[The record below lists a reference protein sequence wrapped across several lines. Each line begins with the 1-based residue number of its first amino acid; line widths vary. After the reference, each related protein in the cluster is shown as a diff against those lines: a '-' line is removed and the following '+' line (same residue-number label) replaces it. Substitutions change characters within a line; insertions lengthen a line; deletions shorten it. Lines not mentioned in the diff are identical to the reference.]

1 MFISASLTSSLS
13 QNVDREN
20 SNKVKQEEGALAV
33 ARIKAQ
39 ARNVRTEGFWCGTT
53 TLTWCYPKTQADSE
67 AYSVIAAAKA
77 QAERTKIDALA
88 QAEAIR
94 LTAEAEA
101 EAIRIKAAADGD
113 VVDQFA
119 REMEMKRVEVLRIQA
134 FGDRTVFVPSD
145 GPRNQMGTAMAMGMA
160 AAMGSDAR
168 K

>member
-1 MFISASLTSSLS
+1 M
-13 QNVDREN
+13 Q
-20 SNKVKQEEGALAV
+20 
-33 ARIKAQ
+33 
-39 ARNVRTEGFWCGTT
+39 
-53 TLTWCYPKTQADSE
+53 TQADSE

-77 QAERTKIDALA
+77 QAERTKIEAFA

-101 EAIRIKAAADGD
+101 EAIRIKAVADAE

-119 REMEMKRVEVLRIQA
+119 REMGLRRVEVSRVKA

-145 GPRNQMGTAMAMGMA
+145 GPASHMGNAMAVGMA
-160 AAMGSDAR
+160 AAMGSSAR